1 LEVDRVR
8 VCVIG
13 VVEKQRIEGRGAG
26 LVLLVDGSVDI
37 VD

>member
-1 LEVDRVR
+1 LEIDRIGVF
-8 VCVIG
+8 VIG